1 MKQVR
6 LIKLELTNYR
16 NIEHEVYVFGGDNA
30 KIVGENRIGKTN
42 TLEAIYFLLSNYL
55 LDGSSELSVI
65 KPLSDTK
72 KEVKVEGV
80 FEVYDTN
87 TPQVPPKEFTLSKAY
102 GEQWVKKRGTADLVM
117 EGHYEEY
124 FVNGIKQT
132 RERDY
137 CELLKEYIGVRNDE
151 KTDIDPIQMLCN
163 PLYLGNIGESK
174 DWTKL
179 RTYIVKLI
187 GDVEDKEIFEKAPE
201 TVSIKQDLENAF
213 GKTDQLKKMYSNNSN
228 TLDDQLKGFEGQ
240 IDLLEKTTRP
250 TVAEVEVA
258 KAKVEEIN
266 TTINDLKANVGKDT
280 VLDQLEKEYF
290 QVSSKVVEM
299 NNKEFKEFSALSK
312 NLDEE
317 TNKNKIQELNSKID
331 NIVNK
336 LTTARVEK
344 GKIENS
350 IAYKKEAKD
359 KLAEEYKDIASRINN
374 IDKEVIKECPTCLRP
389 FDEKEIETNRAKIL
403 ASYEQEKADI
413 VKSGTA
419 LKNEIDQL
427 EKDLKANDEAINV
440 YNTDLEPLRKEVA
453 QLSAKTYERPIF
465 EESQELVALRRK
477 AEGIKKQIDERKE
490 ANSKTDTGYYEKIET
505 LESEKKSYEKV
516 LEDENYYHRQM
527 VLLESVKSEQK
538 NVSNKLIEIEQ
549 KKEALKIYIYTKL
562 KLLDEHIAKVFG
574 KVRFQLIKENING
587 GFDPVCK
594 PYIYDVDK
602 DCSTDVLWRSGSKS
616 EKIITGVSIVEAIRK
631 ELGLTELPFLFDEGG
646 EISTDTLHNKFKTKA
661 QIICVRVED
670 NINKPLVVKF

>member
-65 KPLSDTK
+65 KPLIDTK

-228 TLDDQLKGFEGQ
+228 TLDDQLKGFDGQ

-290 QVSSKVVEM
+290 Q
-299 NNKEFKEFSALSK
+299 LS
-312 NLDEE
+312 
-317 TNKNKIQELNSKID
+317 
-331 NIVNK
+331 
-336 LTTARVEK
+336 
-344 GKIENS
+344 
-350 IAYKKEAKD
+350 
-359 KLAEEYKDIASRINN
+359 
-374 IDKEVIKECPTCLRP
+374 
-389 FDEKEIETNRAKIL
+389 
-403 ASYEQEKADI
+403 
-413 VKSGTA
+413 
-419 LKNEIDQL
+419 
-427 EKDLKANDEAINV
+427 
-440 YNTDLEPLRKEVA
+440 
-453 QLSAKTYERPIF
+453 
-465 EESQELVALRRK
+465 
-477 AEGIKKQIDERKE
+477 
-490 ANSKTDTGYYEKIET
+490 
-505 LESEKKSYEKV
+505 
-516 LEDENYYHRQM
+516 
-527 VLLESVKSEQK
+527 
-538 NVSNKLIEIEQ
+538 
-549 KKEALKIYIYTKL
+549 
-562 KLLDEHIAKVFG
+562 
-574 KVRFQLIKENING
+574 
-587 GFDPVCK
+587 
-594 PYIYDVDK
+594 
-602 DCSTDVLWRSGSKS
+602 
-616 EKIITGVSIVEAIRK
+616 
-631 ELGLTELPFLFDEGG
+631 
-646 EISTDTLHNKFKTKA
+646 
-661 QIICVRVED
+661 
-670 NINKPLVVKF
+670 